1 MTKGWFSMQ
10 KARFRKFLIPKL
22 LKQQDGYLLV
32 AALTL
37 MSGLTLLGTTA
48 YLLSSTDIKIS
59 SNFKNNQMALQVA
72 IAGAERARE
81 ALRVRNSTSSDSKL
95 FSDELAYYAGSNNL
109 LTGSGDDL
117 KVASSVLNGVSYN
130 AYVTNDSVDGST
142 NKTDSNG
149 KAVITSTAT
158 GADGSKAVVSVVVS
172 LYAAALDSP
181 ATIYS
186 KGDVT
191 GNGSSLTVDG
201 NDQCA
206 TPSTA
211 LAPIF
216 TKDPATTSL
225 NGSPTLTGSPS
236 TPQHGTLDIDIASI
250 IEQLKIGA
258 DYTLT
263 EDTNNTTYG
272 DASHYKTVYSWPD
285 DPEHP
290 NENGIKLNNLTGY
303 GILLIKGDL
312 VLGGGFEWNGIIITT
327 GSVTLNGGGA
337 GINIRGQV
345 FSGTSTLTDV
355 TINGGNSIKYD
366 SCNVSN
372 ALNTKALRVVSWQQS
387 Y

>member
-1 MTKGWFSMQ
+1 MQ

-48 YLLSSTDIKIS
+48 YLLSSTDMKIS

-81 ALRVRNSTSSDSKL
+81 ALRVKNSSSSNPKL
-95 FSDELAYYAGSNNL
+95 FSDELTYYAGNNNQ

-130 AYVTNDSVDGST
+130 AYVMNDSVDGST

-149 KAVITSTAT
+149 KVVITSTAT
-158 GADGSKAVVSVVVS
+158 GADGSKAVVSVVVL
-172 LYAAALDSP
+172 LYAGALDSP

-191 GNGSSLTVDG
+191 GNGSSLTIDG
-201 NDQCA
+201 TDQCA

-216 TKDPATTSL
+216 TKDPAVTNL
-225 NGSPTLTGSPS
+225 NGNPTLGGSPA
-236 TPQHGTLDIDIASI
+236 TPQNGTKDIDIATLL
-250 IEQLKIGA
+250 EQLKTSA

-272 DASHYKTVYSWPD
+272 DANNYKTVYSWPD
-285 DPEHP
+285 DPAYP
-290 NENGIKLNNLTGY
+290 NSNGIKLNNLTGY

-312 VLGGGFEWNGIIITT
+312 VLGGGFEWNGVIIAT
-327 GSVTLNGGGA
+327 GSVTLNGGGG

-355 TINGGNSIKYD
+355 TINGGNDIKYD
-366 SCNVSN
+366 SCKVNN
-372 ALNTKALRVVSWQQS
+372 ALSSKALRVLSWQQS